1 MKSSPKGISP
11 ESGKISRLRF
21 FFDRNM
27 SYRIVEMVRIF
38 EGPRHIVEHHDER
51 FHETTKDVEWLAELG
66 KDEPKPIVI
75 SGDAAIL
82 RNKAEKAV
90 LREAD
95 LTFFCL
101 ERGWTQR
108 PFDEQAWMFLKVWPL
123 IVSGANVSPSRQID
137 VRVGNQPKIE
147 IGLPTRS

>member
-1 MKSSPKGISP
+1 MNMSPKGKAL
-11 ESGKISRLRF
+11 ESGKFRRYQF

-27 SYRIVEMVRIF
+27 SRRIVDMVKIF

-51 FHETTKDVEWLAELG
+51 FQPSTKDVEWLAKLG
-66 KDEPKPIVI
+66 KDDPKPIVI
-75 SGDAAIL
+75 SGDEAIL
-82 RNKAEKAV
+82 RNKEEKAV

-108 PFDEQAWMFLKVWPL
+108 PFEEQAWMFLKVWPI
-123 IVSGANVSPSRQID
+123 IVSEANVSPPCIFD
-137 VRVGNQPKIE
+137 VRVGNSPKIE
-147 IGLPTRS
+147 IGRLTRT